1 MKIQL
6 FFFWGGGVG
15 RWEGR
20 LTEVFKNFTQ
30 ADLESMK
37 GKVLLAH
44 SFITQAA
51 LDIRRKLQKLAKGP
65 ESPISDLVK
74 EANRMFLNRDQE
86 EEAKRE
92 QKEAQKDKRIERQTQ
107 TLAQQQAKIL
117 ALNHPATMP
126 ESWRE

>member
-6 FFFWGGGVG
+6 FFGGG
-15 RWEGR
+15 GR

-37 GKVLLAH
+37 GRVLLAH
-44 SFITQAA
+44 SCITQAA

-65 ESPISDLVK
+65 ETPISDLVK
-74 EANRMFLNRDQE
+74 EAIRVFLNRDQE

-92 QKEAQKDKRIERQTQ
+92 QKEAQKDRRIERQTQ

-117 ALNHPATMP
+117 ALIHPATMQ
-126 ESWRE
+126 ESWSE